1 MTRIDTVSPINIVE
15 IAAIAGSARYSIPSH
30 ILFGSVTAC
39 GPLMRVAI
47 TTSSLLPYV
56 TNGS

>member
-39 GPLMRVAI
+39 GLLMKGAI
-47 TTSSLLPYV
+47 TTSSNETGV
-56 TNGS
+56 G